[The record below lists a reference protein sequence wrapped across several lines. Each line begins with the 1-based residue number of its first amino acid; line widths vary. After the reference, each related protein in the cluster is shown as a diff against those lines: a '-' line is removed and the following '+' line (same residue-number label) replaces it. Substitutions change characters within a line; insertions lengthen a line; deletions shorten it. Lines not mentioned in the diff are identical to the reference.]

1 MPIYHQTYRSFD
13 GTVRA
18 SGRWW
23 AIVKHEFRVLAK
35 SRPFLL
41 MFLMGYPQV
50 LLRVLQIVA
59 VDTLASNKNNQIT
72 QMVQSVMSLKIT
84 GSMFFDFIRLQAPIV
99 FLATIL
105 AGAGMI
111 CDDLR
116 HNLMDVYFS
125 KAITWRDYVFG
136 KLMTLI
142 IIGMI
147 FTAIPA
153 IFLLLLHN
161 LLAPSM
167 QTLSE
172 TWWLAGPILVFSTV
186 LVVPC
191 ALGVLASSALF
202 SSERYSAIGVFM
214 VLFADLLIGKSLD
227 KANPELL
234 LLAFPLALNRIGEVL
249 FSVRRPMVDIS
260 WEGSIVF
267 TVLVCLAAFWAICRK
282 VKRAEVAT

>member
-84 GSMFFDFIRLQAPIV
+84 EGMFFDFIRLQAPIV

-116 HNLMDVYFS
+116 HNLMDIYFS
-125 KAITWRDYVFG
+125 KAITWRDYVVG
-136 KLMTLI
+136 KAMTLI

-147 FTAIPA
+147 FTAAPA

-167 QTLSE
+167 QTIRD
-172 TWWLAGPILVFSTV
+172 TYWLPVPILAFSTL

-202 SSERYSAIGVFM
+202 SSERYAAIGVFM
-214 VLFADLLIGKSLD
+214 VLFADLIIGQGLNR
-227 KANPELL
+227 ANPGLVV
-234 LLAFPLALNRIGEVL
+234 LAFPLALNRIGEQL
-249 FSVRRPMVDIS
+249 FSVRRPMVPIS
-260 WEGSIVF
+260 WEWSIVF
-267 TVLVCLAAFWAICRK
+267 TVIVCLAAFWAICRK

>member
-13 GTVRA
+13 GTLKTTQ
-18 SGRWW
+18 RWW
-23 AIVKHEFRVLAK
+23 TIVKHEFRVLAK
-35 SRPFLL
+35 SKPFML

-50 LLRVLQIVA
+50 LMRILQVVA

-84 GSMFFDFIRLQAPIV
+84 EGMFFDFIRLQAPIV

-111 CDDLR
+111 CDDFR

-125 KAITWRDYVFG
+125 KAITWRDYVIG
-136 KLMTLI
+136 KFMTLVL
-142 IIGMI
+142 IGLI

-153 IFLLLLHN
+153 LFLVGLHN

-167 QTLSE
+167 QTIRE
-172 TWWLAGPILVFSTV
+172 TYWLPVPITAFSIL

-202 SSERYSAIGVFM
+202 SSERYAAIGVFM
-214 VLFADLLIGKSLD
+214 VLFADLIIGQSLH
-227 KANPELL
+227 KANPQLV
-234 LLAFPLALNRIGEVL
+234 LLAFPLALNRVGEAL
-249 FSVRRPMVDIS
+249 FSQRRPMAPIS
-260 WEGSIVF
+260 VEWSAAFIVF
-267 TVLVCLAAFWAICRK
+267 VCFLAFWAICRK
-282 VKRAEVAT
+282 VKRAEVAA

>member
-84 GSMFFDFIRLQAPIV
+84 EGMFFDFIRLQAPIV

-116 HNLMDVYFS
+116 HNLMDIYFS
-125 KAITWRDYVFG
+125 KAITWRDYVVG
-136 KLMTLI
+136 KAMTLI

-147 FTAIPA
+147 FTAVPA

-167 QTLSE
+167 QTIRD
-172 TWWLAGPILVFSTV
+172 TYWLPVPIMAFSTL

-202 SSERYSAIGVFM
+202 SSERYASIGVFM
-214 VLFADLLIGKSLD
+214 VLFANLIIGQSLHR
-227 KANPELL
+227 ANPQLVV
-234 LLAFPLALNRIGEVL
+234 LAFPLALNRVGEEL
-249 FSVRRPMVDIS
+249 FTVRRPMAPIS
-260 WEGSIVF
+260 WEWSFVFIV
-267 TVLVCLAAFWAICRK
+267 VVCLVAFWAICRK

>member
-13 GTVRA
+13 GTVRT

-50 LLRVLQIVA
+50 LMRVLQIVA

-125 KAITWRDYVFG
+125 KAITWRDYVVG

-147 FTAIPA
+147 FTAVPA

-167 QTLSE
+167 QTIRE
-172 TWWLAGPILVFSTV
+172 TWWLPGPILAFSTV

-202 SSERYSAIGVFM
+202 SSERYASIGVFM

-227 KANPELL
+227 RANPELL
-234 LLAFPLALNRIGEVL
+234 LLAFPLALNRVGEVL
-249 FSVRRPMVDIS
+249 FSARRPYANIT
-260 WEGSIVF
+260 WEGSAIFV
-267 TVLVCLAAFWAICRK
+267 VIVCLVAFWAVCRK

>member
-13 GTVRA
+13 GTVRTT
-18 SGRWW
+18 GRWW
-23 AIVKHEFRVLAK
+23 AVVTHEFRVLAK

-84 GSMFFDFIRLQAPIV
+84 EGMFFDFIRLQAPIV

-125 KAITWRDYVFG
+125 KAITWRDYVVG

-147 FTAIPA
+147 FTAVPA
-153 IFLLLLHN
+153 MFLLLLHN

-167 QTLSE
+167 QTIHD
-172 TWWLAGPILVFSTV
+172 TYWLPVPILAFSTL

-214 VLFADLLIGKSLD
+214 VLFADLIIGQSMHR
-227 KANPELL
+227 ANPQLVV
-234 LLAFPLALNRIGEVL
+234 LAFPLALNRVGEEL
-249 FSVRRPMVDIS
+249 FFVRRPMVPIS
-260 WEGSIVF
+260 WEASIVF
-267 TVLVCLAAFWAICRK
+267 TVVVCLAAFWAICRK